1 MDTIEVNPTGVSP
14 MADVHEICRSH
25 LLGAVAES
33 GSNSTADVVGRSML
47 GQIIALW
54 RRERSLEDI
63 KAELEATADNLDPD
77 QDYPFMRP

>member
-1 MDTIEVNPTGVSP
+1 

-33 GSNSTADVVGRSML
+33 GSHSTPDVVGRSML
-47 GQIIALW
+47 DQIITLW
-54 RRERSLEDI
+54 KRERSIEDI
-63 KAELEATADNLDPD
+63 RAELEATAENLDPD